1 MDLGNRIKTL
11 RLSKGLTQDELANL
25 LGLKKAAIHKYEN
38 GLVENIKRST
48 IQAMANIFEVSP
60 CYILGWES
68 SISEPPI
75 NNIQLSNEEKKLLSN
90 FNKLNDLGKNEANKR
105 VAELTEIGK
114 YITDNE
120 LSATKV
126 VKFPKDQTYTF
137 AAHDDGLDEETAKRN
152 ITKAKA
158 IFEEMDK
165 ED

>member
-75 NNIQLSNEEKKLLSN
+75 NTIQLSNEEKKLLSN
-90 FNKLNDLGKNEANKR
+90 FNKLNDLGKKEATKR
-105 VAELTEIGK
+105 VSELTEINK
-114 YITDNE
+114 YIADNE
-120 LSATKV
+120 LCATKV
-126 VKFPKDQTYTF
+126 VELPKIESYTF
-137 AAHDDGLDEETAKRN
+137 AAHDDGLDEETSKRN
-152 ITKAKA
+152 KAKAKA

-165 ED
+165 DN